1 VTAIGERVSLGI
13 GLPQLFVDG
22 DVDTGLVARCATCAE
37 ELGFAALWVQEG
49 FLTPAAYLDPL
60 ELLSFVSPLTREAR
74 LGVSVLVLPRH
85 NPVVLAKRLSTVD
98 HLSGGRLVVGLGVGR
113 PRESFGRADEPDVPS
128 RERFLEG
135 LELIEALWTG
145 QPASHRGALWRVDGG
160 SMAPPPLQQPRPPIW
175 LGGRHPAALR
185 RAARLADG
193 WMGAGSSTVADF
205 VEQAGRLRVELE
217 RAGRERSSFVVSK
230 RVYIGI
236 DEDEARAARRWERYR
251 TGIYG
256 SQGPPSEVAVVG
268 RSERCL
274 EALETLVEAGADHLA
289 LTAVFDDGEQ
299 LEALAE
305 LTRPRAGS
313 APRQ

>member
-1 VTAIGERVSLGI
+1 MTAIGERVSLGI

-22 DVDTGLVARCATCAE
+22 DVDTALVARCAARAE

-60 ELLSFVSPLTREAR
+60 ELLSFVSPLTREVR

-85 NPVVLAKRLSTVD
+85 NPIVLAKRLSTLD

-113 PRESFGRADEPDVPS
+113 PRESFGRADEPGVPS

-135 LELIEALWTG
+135 LELLEALWAG
-145 QPASHRGALWRVDGG
+145 LPVSHLGSLWRVDGG
-160 SMAPPPLQQPRPPIW
+160 SMAPPPLQRPRPPIW
-175 LGGRHPAALR
+175 LGGSHPAALR

-205 VEQAGRLRVELE
+205 VEQAGRLRAELE
-217 RAGRERSSFVVSK
+217 RAGRERSSFVISK

-236 DEDEARAARRWERYR
+236 DEDEARAARRFAEYR

-256 SQGPPSEVAVVG
+256 SHGPPAEVGVVG
-268 RSERCL
+268 SPGRCL
-274 EALETLVEAGADHLA
+274 EALEQLVEAGADHLA
-289 LTAVFDDGEQ
+289 LTPVFDDEEQ

-305 LTRPRAGS
+305 LTRPRAGT
-313 APRQ
+313 ALRP

>member
-1 VTAIGERVSLGI
+1 MAAIGDRTELGV

-22 DVDTGLVARCATCAE
+22 NVDTALVARCAARAE
-37 ELGFAALWVQEG
+37 ELGFTSLWAQEG

-85 NPVVLAKRLSTVD
+85 NPVVLAKRLSTLD
-98 HLSGGRLVVGLGVGR
+98 HLSGGRLLVGLGVGR
-113 PRESFGRADEPDVPS
+113 PSESFGRADEPEVRS

-135 LELIEALWTG
+135 LQLVDALWTG
-145 QPASHRGALWRVDGG
+145 SPVRHEGALWRVEGG
-160 SMAPPPLQQPRPPIW
+160 SMAPPPLQRPRPPIW
-175 LGGRHPAALR
+175 FGGRHPAALR

-193 WMGAGSSTVADF
+193 WMGAGSSTVGDF
-205 VEQAGRLRVELE
+205 VEQAAAVRAELD
-217 RAGRERSSFVVSK
+217 RAGRERSTFTISK

-236 DEDEARAARRWERYR
+236 DEDEARAARRWEEYR

-256 SQGPPSEVAVVG
+256 SHGPPSEVGVVG
-268 RSERCL
+268 RPERCL
-274 EALETLVEAGADHLA
+274 EAVEQLVEAGADHLA
-289 LTAVFDDGEQ
+289 LTAVFDDEEQ

-313 APRQ
+313 APPP